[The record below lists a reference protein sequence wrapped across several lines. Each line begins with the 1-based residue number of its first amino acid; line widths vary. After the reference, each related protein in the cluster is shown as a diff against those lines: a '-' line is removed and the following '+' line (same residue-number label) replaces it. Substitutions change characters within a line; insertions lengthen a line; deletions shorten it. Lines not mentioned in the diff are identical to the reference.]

1 MLINKKTSKTINKT
15 LKKTITKNLIKL
27 VIILLLITTTNATN
41 IEKDVEIKIII
52 KETEPN
58 TTITKIFKTEN
69 LNHVTGQT
77 DNLNFLLIAKLYKY
91 DLTNFSMIEEIQQTN
106 NQINETNQTN
116 TFQTIN
122 NQTTTNQTTNQ
133 TSQNMQQGNYTNT
146 NIQEFLIEENL
157 ILKKTWNTTRTINK
171 FTETGFGELI
181 LNTGIYYLCAEI
193 TPINYQDPNQTN
205 NKDCKTIHTTDIIL
219 PQQMNQTEENE
230 TQQEEPLEETDQELK
245 EQEKE
250 NKTVDICE
258 CELKIITNKKI
269 YDAGETITFAIQDC
283 WETKN
288 FENEIRYWAEDLFET
303 TTRNPVLTKTKTQKS
318 YTPNI
323 KETEKTLFIKA
334 KIDQCEKTQETI
346 VIIKNIEQ
354 EQKETNIE
362 TTVKEEAK
370 NGEIIIIDLKGYK
383 GNTQKTLIT
392 TTLLLEEKRVSEEIK
407 TYIQKT
413 NTEFH
418 FKIPLKIPENLP
430 EGTREYTLKSEGLD
444 QETENTIIITTNA
457 QENKETLKI
466 NNVYTRKQ
474 KYEEDINIIINWEG
488 AEEAKAR
495 ITTQKETKEIQLNQT
510 PQTIPIKIKKPNE
523 TIITE
528 IIQNNETKDIKLLKL
543 NLEHEENTTESQET
557 TQNTKQGTQETTQ
570 NTTETN
576 TQNTKLNDQETKIKT
591 QTTTQTINTEQEEQ
605 KNTKEQ
611 KNNNLTANT
620 INIIKE
626 QKKQI
631 TFAIITIMAIILLF
645 YKEIKKTIKKRK
657 KLIKKVL
664 TTQKATKLTN
674 KETFK

>member
-1 MLINKKTSKTINKT
+1 MLINKKTSKTINKK

-52 KETEPN
+52 QEIEPN

-77 DNLNFLLIAKLYKY
+77 DNLNFLLIANLYKY
-91 DLTNFSMIEEIQQTN
+91 DLTNFSMIEETQQ
-106 NQINETNQTN
+106 
-116 TFQTIN
+116 IN
-122 NQTTTNQTTNQ
+122 NQTNEANQTNSVQTNTDQTSNNQTTNNQTTNQ

-171 FTETGFGELI
+171 FTETGLGELT

-219 PQQMNQTEENE
+219 PQQMKQTEENE
-230 TQQEEPLEETDQELK
+230 TQQEEPLEETEQELK

-250 NKTVDICE
+250 NKTIDICE
-258 CELKIITNKKI
+258 CELKIITNKRI

-346 VIIKNIEQ
+346 VTIKNIEQ
-354 EQKETNIE
+354 EQKETNLE

-430 EGTREYTLKSEGLD
+430 NGTREYTLKTEGLD
-444 QETENTIIITTNA
+444 QETQNTIMITTNA
-457 QENKETLKI
+457 QEKKETLKI

-510 PQTIPIKIKKPNE
+510 PQTIPIKIQKPNE

-543 NLEHEENTTESQET
+543 NLEHEEEQEANQEIREIKEIQKQEEQET
-557 TQNTKQGTQETTQ
+557 TT
-570 NTTETN
+570 
-576 TQNTKLNDQETKIKT
+576 T
-591 QTTTQTINTEQEEQ
+591 QTTTQTIKTETEEET
-605 KNTKEQ
+605 NTKEQ

-631 TFAIITIMAIILLF
+631 TFAIITIIAIILLF

-657 KLIKKVL
+657 K
-664 TTQKATKLTN
+664 TN
-674 KETFK
+674 KKSFNNSKSNKINK